1 MLRCSVSSELEEVVL
16 TARCA
21 FSKRSWPF
29 VLTMAVP
36 WLLCAGQRSIRRM
49 AAMGGLR
56 RSASA
61 YYRFLSEGK
70 WRLMPLTRSLF
81 LLIVRTFKIRELTL
95 VLDDTLCPKWGRRI
109 FGTGSFFDHVRRPRP
124 GYIWGHNWIV
134 MAVVVRAGK
143 TASVALPFWIK
154 LYRPKNNCDA
164 EEFRTRH
171 ELAAGALTAVR
182 AWFRGPIRLLADGAY
197 ANDSLIR
204 PAMDQQI
211 DLVSRLRSD
220 ARLRAPRPARR
231 SKHTRGRK
239 PTLGK
244 WLPRL
249 KVLARARSA
258 FRSQHVTIYGKHVRL
273 LLREF
278 EAYWPPLRRV
288 VKVVITRDPKRP
300 KRVAYLVTT
309 DCGLSACEIVEF
321 FAQRWT
327 IEQLFSVAKQQ
338 MGLDTAEV
346 RKQRAVVRHAALCMA
361 LLTWTEVW
369 IHRARPALWPRP
381 FAAKLA
387 ALRAETITE
396 TIFTSGPRARGSRR
410 IAQGLAS
417 IFTSATATG

>member
-1 MLRCSVSSELEEVVL
+1 VLRVKVTGELFEVTL
-16 TARCA
+16 SARAA

-29 VLTMAVP
+29 VTAMAIP

-49 AAMGGLR
+49 ASMGGLR
-56 RSASA
+56 RSASS

-70 WRLMPLTRSLF
+70 WRLPLLTRSLF
-81 LLIVRTFKIRELTL
+81 HLIVKTFSLSELTL
-95 VLDDTLCPKWGRRI
+95 VLDDTLCTKWGRRI
-109 FGTGSFFDHVRRPRP
+109 FGTGSFFDHVRRPRA

-134 MAVVVRAGK
+134 LAVVVRAGK
-143 TASVALPFWIK
+143 KACVALPFWIK
-154 LYRPKNNCDA
+154 LYRPKQSCSADD
-164 EEFRTRH
+164 FRTRH
-171 ELAAGALTAVR
+171 ELVAGTLIAIR
-182 AWFRGPIRLLADGAY
+182 AWFSGPIHLLADGAY
-197 ANDSLIR
+197 ANDSLVG
-204 PAMDQQI
+204 PATDQEI
-211 DLVSRLRSD
+211 ELVSRIRSD
-220 ARLRAPRPARR
+220 ARLRAPRPSRR
-231 SKHTRGRK
+231 SKCRRGRK

-249 KVLARARSA
+249 KVLASARSA

-288 VKVVITRDPKRP
+288 VKVIITRDPKRP

-309 DCGLSACEIVEF
+309 DCDLSACEIVEL

-346 RKQRAVVRHAALCMA
+346 RTQRAVVRHAALCMA
-361 LLTWTEVW
+361 LITWTEVW

-396 TIFTSGPRARGSRR
+396 TIFTSGPRDRGSRR
-410 IAQGLAS
+410 IAQGIAS
-417 IFTSATATG
+417 LFTSATATG